1 VAITPQQ
8 LEEFIAASREELVAM
23 LSNYLDVM
31 TPELVRM
38 GKFALSGPG
47 KVLHLPETPPGTPY
61 PALSAQDT
69 PSWMLNVIL
78 ACMAALPPERR
89 GEWRV
94 SLPGVVAVELSMA
107 AADLLDE
114 LADDDPSPFVRE
126 FGPGQALNT
135 GSLMLVM
142 AQQALTPGPKFRV
155 QSPESSSGDSRPG
168 TLDSGLALKALGALQ
183 DMLVQAAVGQHLDML
198 YDKLGPDE
206 VDLEMSGRMTDLK
219 AGALVE
225 GASRIGA
232 ILSGAEDRVVELVA
246 RFGKASGS
254 IAQIINDVQDVIPL
268 DKQAGMGDIPERK
281 TDIRLRKRTLPIVF
295 ALREEGPQPN
305 AVQRAF
311 QGEEAVDEEELRR
324 VIVAT
329 GAVNFA
335 NLIAEVHRQKALE
348 ALEELEALRQGARDL
363 LLLLLPPEPASEG

>member
-1 VAITPQQ
+1 VPITPEQIR
-8 LEEFIAASREELVAM
+8 EYVAASREKLVAM
-23 LSNYLDVM
+23 LGSYLDVM
-31 TPELVRM
+31 TPELIQM

-47 KVLHLPETPPGTPY
+47 KVLHLPETT
-61 PALSAQDT
+61 LSTQEA

-78 ACMAALPPERR
+78 TCIAALPPERR

-94 SLPGVVAVELSMA
+94 SLPGVVAVELAMA

-142 AQQALTPGPKFRV
+142 AQQALTPSPESRV
-155 QSPESSSGDSRPG
+155 QSPTSSSVGSQLG
-168 TLDSGLALKALGALQ
+168 TLDSRLALKALGALQ
-183 DMLVQAAVGQHLDML
+183 DMLVRAAVGQHLDMR

-206 VDLEMSGRMTDLK
+206 VDLEMSTRMTDLK
-219 AGALVE
+219 AGALVD

-232 ILSGAEDRVVELVA
+232 ILSGAEDEVVELVA

-268 DKQAGMGDIPERK
+268 DEQAGVGDLPERK

-295 ALREEGPQPN
+295 ALRDEARQPN

-311 QGEEAVDEEELRR
+311 RGEEALDEEELRR
-324 VIVAT
+324 AIVAT
-329 GAVNFA
+329 GAVKFA
-335 NLIAEVHRQKALE
+335 NLIAEVHRQNALE
-348 ALEELEALRQGARDL
+348 ALDELEALRPGARSL
-363 LLLLLPPEPASEG
+363 LITLLPLEPPSEG